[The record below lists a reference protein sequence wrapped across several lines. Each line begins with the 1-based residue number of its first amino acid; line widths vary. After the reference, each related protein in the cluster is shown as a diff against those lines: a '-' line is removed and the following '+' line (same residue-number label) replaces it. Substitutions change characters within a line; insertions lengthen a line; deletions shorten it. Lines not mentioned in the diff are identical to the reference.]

1 MKYPVVELSI
11 CIELVQYPIVQLMV
25 QGETILMT
33 PEQTVQLI
41 NLLKQKRT
49 ELQLSVNEVARRAD
63 VDTGTVWRIEQG
75 MIARPRAESLIAIG
89 NVLSI
94 NAMDLFA
101 TVGWLSADDLP
112 SLGTYL
118 SAKFSH
124 PPDAVIRHIEHHV
137 TKILHAYSHSAGDR
151 HSRADPET
159 CPWCTNHFAQQPNSS
174 KERPH
179 EP

>member
-1 MKYPVVELSI
+1 MKYSVVELSI
-11 CIELVQYPIVQLMV
+11 RIEFVQYPIVQLMV

-49 ELQLSVNEVARRAD
+49 ELHLSVNEVARRAD

-75 MIARPRAESLIAIG
+75 MIAKPRAESLIAIG
-89 NVLSI
+89 NVLGI

-101 TVGWLSADDLP
+101 TVGWLTADDLP

-118 SAKFSH
+118 GVKFSH
-124 PPDAVIRHIEHHV
+124 LPDAVIRHIEHHV

-151 HSRADPET
+151 HNRADPET
-159 CPWCTNHFAQQPNSS
+159 CPWCTNHFAQQTQLTKGASA
-174 KERPH
+174 
-179 EP
+179 